1 MKEIKPTNETGK
13 NPETEQ
19 EKEVLPSFFQTLEH
33 LDQQA
38 SPQQRGAGVQHHAFG
53 TGENQYRR
61 LQGDD
66 KGGQENGR
74 GHQAPIR
81 PCITPSVQL
90 KGNSKKELT
99 SRRKPI
105 GDVRLRRCAPKKT
118 SRHSG
123 RPPGKSPSPWSST
136 SPSRARDSAS
146 CSDICALKDAI
157 SLPPN
162 STSSPSGKP

>member
-1 MKEIKPTNETGK
+1 MKKNKPTNETGK

-19 EKEVLPSFFQTLEH
+19 EKEVLPSFFQTLKTSTSKPLPNREVLEYNIMH
-33 LDQQA
+33 SA
-38 SPQQRGAGVQHHAFG
+38 PVKTNTEG
-53 TGENQYRR
+53 YRSMIKVDKRTAEDIKHR
-61 LQGDD
+61 L
-66 KGGQENGR
+66 
-74 GHQAPIR
+74 

-90 KGNSKKELT
+90 KGSSKKLT
-99 SRRKPI
+99 DFRKETYWLMLDYD
-105 GDVRLRRCAPKKT
+105 DVPPKT

-123 RPPGKSPSPWSST
+123 RKPETCPSPWSST

-146 CSDICALKDAI
+146 CSDICGLKDAI